1 MSRANGVAASAGGDS
16 ETAKLQVLKQAL
28 YDRCK
33 DVAAE
38 NDMFS
43 QDELLRLDVIP
54 NRDAAL
60 LMKVIQLLS
69 NDKLFITM
77 RESSGNVLWKWRDAQ
92 EADKYEGLQS
102 VRCTNSTNIT
112 PIGTSNVRPTNKS
125 WYTR

>member
-1 MSRANGVAASAGGDS
+1 MSRSTIVASAS
-16 ETAKLQVLKQAL
+16 EAESAKLHVLKQAL

-43 QDELLRLDVIP
+43 QDELLKLDVIP

-77 RESSGNVLWKWRDAQ
+77 RETSGNVLWKWRDAQ
-92 EADKYEGLQS
+92 EADKYAPS
-102 VRCTNSTNIT
+102 AAT
-112 PIGTSNVRPTNKS
+112 
-125 WYTR
+125 